1 MDRARQNQDSYD
13 RVADQYLE
21 RSRDRSLLRPWMQ
34 RFKERLPSDAP
45 VLDLGAGPCL
55 DSAELRSLGLRVISV
70 DRSWRMLMAAHEETP
85 GQRVQ
90 ADIRQLPFQ
99 PDCLAGV
106 WACASLLHLD
116 RDQLVPAVSDIRNVL
131 VSGAPSSCRSNTEV
145 ARPGTHRD
153 TVRTLH
159 AGLPT
164 GRRRPWIQR
173 CDRRVSKSS
182 SRRLKQACVTHGLR
196 GSHAVT
202 GRSKSHRATAGRRPG
217 VHDANR
223 CSRADIRHRL

>member
-116 RDQLVPAVSDIRNVL
+116 REQLVPAVSDIRNVL
-131 VSGAPSSCRSNTEV
+131 VSEGA
-145 ARPGTHRD
+145 
-153 TVRTLH
+153 LF
-159 AGLPT
+159 
-164 GRRRPWIQR
+164 
-173 CDRRVSKSS
+173 VS
-182 SRRLKQACVTHGLR
+182 LKC
-196 GSHAVT
+196 GSGEGMGHIEIRT
-202 GRSKSHRATAGRRPG
+202 GRSTLVYLLVGGGPGFSVAIGGFRNPRVGDSSRP
-217 VHDANR
+217 A
-223 CSRADIRHRL
+223 